1 MPGKNRTI
9 ETKTNYSMAV
19 QYSKDSADFTE
30 EKLRKLLESY
40 HPVSTH
46 NDENFNEKLC
56 WCLEHCQ
63 GKFRDLKMLSHRV
76 WFFQIEQDASMFAL
90 KWSD

>member
-1 MPGKNRTI
+1 MISTH
-9 ETKTNYSMAV
+9 TNYKMAAIE
-19 QYSKDSADFTE
+19 SKDAVDFTE

-46 NDENFNEKLC
+46 KDEDFSEKLC

-63 GKFRDLKMLSHRV
+63 GKFRDLKLLSHRV
-76 WFFQIEQDASMFAL
+76 WYFQIEQDASMFAL